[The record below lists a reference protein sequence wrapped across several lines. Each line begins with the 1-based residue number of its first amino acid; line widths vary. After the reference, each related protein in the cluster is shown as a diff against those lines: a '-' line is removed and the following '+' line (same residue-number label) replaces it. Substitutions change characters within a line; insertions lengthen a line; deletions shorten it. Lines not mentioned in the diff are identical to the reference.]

1 MAWAVITCF
10 EEIRNITLLQSNARG
25 ISRRL
30 LYFYQFLH
38 KCRFPGIV
46 ILESRVGNDFR
57 LSHYK
62 FHFDNGTVINRGFVG
77 KRDLT
82 CLSHANPPNRDN
94 EYVALTVTISEQ
106 TLTDHMLRYQ
116 LDSVNHDWSTSFSL
130 LKLPILLLGT
140 LTTTILRGKLG
151 ILLFV
156 QEYLVIYDRRN

>member
-1 MAWAVITCF
+1 MALAVTRYFEHIRKITF
-10 EEIRNITLLQSNARG
+10 FQWYARG
-25 ISRRL
+25 LRGRL
-30 LYFYQFLH
+30 FHFRQFIH
-38 KCRFPGIV
+38 KYRLPVDV
-46 ILESRVGNDFR
+46 ILKSRVGNDFR